1 MPIPGVD
8 RLTPHTA
15 GGFAVKRPGSGLSLD
30 SVDTVRLSPSILKV
44 RMTTPPWQ
52 RGSQESR
59 ARDGPCEGSGQCSPS
74 CLTPPGASPSKPR
87 SVPYKVPACRPSR
100 QPRCYHWS
108 PRHPLLL
115 RCCKNL
121 LPGLPTSVP
130 PLPSAALSV
139 ASGVFQK
146 ASRLLALLG
155 AKSPRPLLAQSQSQ
169 VDRPAVYLSHLLF

>member
-1 MPIPGVD
+1 M
-8 RLTPHTA
+8 
-15 GGFAVKRPGSGLSLD
+15 
-30 SVDTVRLSPSILKV
+30 DTVRLSPSILKV
-44 RMTTPPWQ
+44 RTTAPPWQ

-59 ARDGPCEGSGQCSPS
+59 ARDGPVRARGSAPLPVSPHQAHPPANPARPLQSPS
-74 CLTPPGASPSKPR
+74 PQT
-87 SVPYKVPACRPSR
+87 SR
-100 QPRCYHWS
+100 QPHCYLWS

-115 RCCKNL
+115 RWCKSL
-121 LPGLPTSVP
+121 LPGLPTSVL

-169 VDRPAVYLSHLLF
+169 VNRLAVYLSHLLF